1 MNTGDL
7 LNCTLAIA
15 VPLVVEEY
23 QSTPYRWESDREKI
37 MGYAEVFC
45 SQADELLFYQKGVS
59 GELFCKLART
69 LAWLSF
75 LPDGVRFNGVW
86 YKTSDQLG
94 VD

>member
-15 VPLVVEEY
+15 VPLAVDEY
-23 QSTPYRWESDREKI
+23 QRNPEKWESDREKI
-37 MGYAEVFC
+37 TGHVDVFC
-45 SQADELLFYQKGVS
+45 SNGDELLFYQKGVS
-59 GELFCKLART
+59 GELFAKLART

-75 LPDGVRFNGVW
+75 LPNGVIFNGVL
-86 YKTSDQLG
+86 YKTSGQVG